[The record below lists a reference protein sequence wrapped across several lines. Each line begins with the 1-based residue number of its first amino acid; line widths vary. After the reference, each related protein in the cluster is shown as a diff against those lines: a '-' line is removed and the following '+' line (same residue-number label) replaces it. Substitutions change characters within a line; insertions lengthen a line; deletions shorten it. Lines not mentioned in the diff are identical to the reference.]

1 MDLIVGS
8 KVKIINKAKWEGHA
22 GRIVSIDDS
31 GVKPYRVALNNGQHN
46 NYGAGQLKVSNEKP
60 KIHINANDIRGN
72 SLRIDFYTA
81 SIINTDDGTSIIMPV
96 NEDDFEI
103 VTVKTNSIYFET
115 SLV

>member
-1 MDLIVGS
+1 MNLIVGS
-8 KVKIINKAKWEGHA
+8 IVKIINKAKWEGHA

-31 GVKPYRVALNNGQHN
+31 VILPYRVALNNGKHN
-46 NYGAGQLKVSNEKP
+46 NYEAGQLKISNEHP

-81 SIINTDDGTSIIMPV
+81 SIINTDDGTSIIMPIK
-96 NEDDFEI
+96 EDDFEV
-103 VTVKTNSIYFET
+103 VTVQTNTIYFET